1 MQIAINF
8 ARKHPSACAAA
19 IGLFMI
25 APGVQAA
32 PVLLSD
38 NNVAIGILN
47 LEVGG
52 TLYNVDFEFD
62 QWPDIYGSPTPVF
75 DFTGDL
81 AQEANEKVNAVL
93 NGANTTGEKVKQVG
107 PPQEGAS
114 NEGFPLYAIG
124 VSYGDVNTPYV
135 DWIGAAFIDNL
146 DLWADDFLGI
156 PLNGAQTA
164 DSTWMWA
171 NFSEVPVPAAVW
183 LFGSGLLGLIGVA
196 RRKQAPA
203 FRR

>member
-1 MQIAINF
+1 MQIANYL
-8 ARKHPSACAAA
+8 ARKHPSTCAAA

-25 APGVQAA
+25 ASGVQAA

-62 QWPDIYGSPTPVF
+62 EWPDIYGGPTPVF
-75 DFTGDL
+75 DFTAEL

-93 NGANTTGEKVKQVG
+93 NGVNESGEKVKQVG

-124 VSYGDVNTPYV
+124 VNFESPYV

-156 PLNGAQTA
+156 PLTGAQNA
-164 DSTWMWA
+164 DQTWMWA
-171 NFSEVPVPAAVW
+171 TFTPVPVPAAVW
-183 LFGSGLLGLIGVA
+183 LFGSGLLGLIGIA
-196 RRKQAPA
+196 RRKQTV
-203 FRR
+203 

>member
-1 MQIAINF
+1 
-8 ARKHPSACAAA
+8 
-19 IGLFMI
+19 MI
-25 APGVQAA
+25 ASGVQAA

-62 QWPDIYGSPTPVF
+62 EWPDIYGSPTPVF
-75 DFTGDL
+75 DFTAEL

-93 NGANTTGEKVKQVG
+93 NGANESGEKVKQVG

-124 VSYGDVNTPYV
+124 VNFESPYV

-156 PLNGAQTA
+156 PLTGSQ
-164 DSTWMWA
+164 DIESTWMWA
-171 NFSEVPVPAAVW
+171 NFSEAPSEIPVPAAVW
-183 LFGSGLLGLIGVA
+183 LFGSGLLGLIGIA
-196 RRKQAPA
+196 RKKKAA
-203 FRR
+203 